1 MLRRTLTD
9 LFLIVLFG
17 LVMGGVMGIGSNWF
31 VDGVSYFASLRA
43 NATWADFSLFGT
55 TYSYGSVL
63 FLMGAA
69 CLLSVLKKILSLSG
83 WAGAADTIHAA
94 HSKDQIIDVKK
105 GLGSTLA
112 AFICASG
119 GASVGQY
126 GPLVHFGATIG
137 TLFKRLFISRFE
149 VDVLI
154 GCGVAAAISA
164 GFNAP
169 IAGVIFA
176 HEVILRHFSLRAL
189 APISITAISANSFE
203 QLYFPRSVHTF
214 ELTHTVPPLTEFV
227 PLLLIAAPLLALTA
241 VAFMAS
247 IRISAKF
254 ADAYPFSKTDL
265 PFIAAFIC
273 GSVGMFY
280 PQILGIGVSTMNDF
294 ISGEYLLGM
303 ATILLIAKLTMS
315 ALCIGFGLFG
325 GVFSPALFL
334 GVAVGSV
341 ISLTLGQLGFQD
353 ISQVVIVA
361 SMAAVGA
368 AVIGAP
374 LSLVI
379 IVLEFTGSYE
389 YAVASMSTIVVTNF
403 ITRRFFALSLFDRQL
418 IERGI
423 DMTMGRERI
432 ARTQT
437 LVVVCDRISFVR
449 VSEACSGHEAL
460 TSMREARQSECY
472 AVDSDGFL
480 VGKLSVFDAQDSG
493 AESIAGNI
501 DRNPLIFST
510 SDSLE
515 AAMSAV
521 RGFVGEGIPLLDANT
536 KKIIGVISE
545 GSLMHAALKVQELTQ
560 RMERD

>member
-9 LFLIVLFG
+9 LFLIALFG
-17 LVMGGVMGIGSNWF
+17 LVMGGVMGMASNWF
-31 VDGVSYFASLRA
+31 VDGVSYSASLRA
-43 NATWADFSLFGT
+43 NATWADFSLLGT
-55 TYSYGSVL
+55 TYSYASVV
-63 FLMGAA
+63 FLMAAA
-69 CLLSVLKKILSLSG
+69 CLLFALKKALNLSG

-94 HSKDQIIDVKK
+94 HSKEQIIDVKK

-112 AFICASG
+112 SFICAGG

-137 TLFKRLFISRFE
+137 VLFKRLFTSRFE

-189 APISITAISANSFE
+189 APISISAISANSFE

-214 ELTHTVPPLTEFV
+214 ELTHTVPPLSEFV
-227 PLLLIAAPLLALTA
+227 PLLLITAPLLALTA
-241 VAFMAS
+241 ITFMAS
-247 IRISAKF
+247 IRVSVKF
-254 ADAYPFSKTDL
+254 AAAYPYSKTGL

-273 GSVGMFY
+273 GSVGIFY
-280 PQILGIGVSTMNDF
+280 PQILGIGVSTVNDF
-294 ISGEYLLGM
+294 INGEYLLGM
-303 ATILLIAKLTMS
+303 AIILLIAKLTMS

-341 ISLTLGQLGFQD
+341 ISLALSQFGYQD
-353 ISQVVIVA
+353 ISQVVMVA

-389 YAVASMSTIVVTNF
+389 YAVASMSAVVITNF
-403 ITRRFFALSLFDRQL
+403 ITRRFFALSLFDKQL
-418 IERGI
+418 LDRGI

-437 LVVVCDRISFVR
+437 SVAVCERTSFVR
-449 VSEACSGHEAL
+449 VSEATSGHEAL
-460 TSMREARQSECY
+460 ARMHEARLSECY
-472 AVDSDGFL
+472 AVDSEGCL
-480 VGKLSVFDAQDSG
+480 VGKLGVFDAQDSG
-493 AESIAGNI
+493 AESIASNL
-501 DRNPLIFST
+501 DRNPLGFST
-510 SDSLE
+510 TDSLD
-515 AAMSAV
+515 AAMSAAK
-521 RGFVGEGIPLLDANT
+521 GFVGEGVPLLDANT

-545 GSLMHAALKVQELTQ
+545 GSLMHAALTAQESTQ